1 MNSRIFYLDQIRIFL
16 ISYVIVGHISVS
28 YGAVGGGNWYYIEP
42 TDDLLTKAVLYLVDM
57 FAYSFL
63 MAMFIFIAG
72 YFTPASFERKGVK
85 RFLSERLSRLFIPLL
100 MYYFLIGPLARYISM
115 LAKGHSGSL
124 AGFFETMY
132 ASGKYGYMGV
142 MWFVALILFFTIA
155 YVFFRM
161 LFPRGL
167 DLKLPRKFPS
177 NRSILLFVLGLSLLS
192 FLLRILFPM
201 GGEYVAT
208 RPLASIAFFAVA
220 FVTGTIAWKYQWLES
235 LGEQQAKLWF
245 YIALFFMITPL
256 VIMLILGQTVDFETI
271 RKPGSLASALY
282 SSWEVIKTVGTAM
295 MVLVLFRKYFNAS
308 GRLSMAMGR
317 STFATFVFHP
327 LVCILL
333 MYAFSGL
340 SMHAL
345 LKFAIVA
352 PLGIIGSFGFSW
364 LILRIPGM
372 NRVF

>member
-1 MNSRIFYLDQIRIFL
+1 MNSRIIYLDQIRIFL
-16 ISYVIVGHISVS
+16 ISYVIIGHISVS
-28 YGAVGGGNWYYIEP
+28 YGAVGGGNWYYIE
-42 TDDLLTKAVLYLVDM
+42 TTGDLLTKAVLYLVDM

-72 YFTPASFERKGVK
+72 YFTPASFERKGPK
-85 RFLSERLSRLFIPLL
+85 RFLLERLSRLFIPLVVF
-100 MYYFLIGPLARYISM
+100 YFLIGPLARYVSM
-115 LAKGHSGSL
+115 LAKGHTGSL
-124 AGFFETMY
+124 AGFFENMY

-142 MWFVALILFFTIA
+142 MWFVALILFFTMA
-155 YVFFRM
+155 YAFFRT
-161 LFPRGL
+161 LFPEGIN
-167 DLKLPRKFPS
+167 LKLPQKFPS
-177 NRSILLFVLGLSLLS
+177 NRSILVFVLGLSLAS

-208 RPLASIAFFAVA
+208 RPLASIAFYAVA
-220 FVTGTIAWKYQWLES
+220 FIMGTLAWKYQWLES

-256 VIMLILGQTVDFETI
+256 IMMLALQQTVDFETI

-282 SSWEVIKTVGTAM
+282 SFWEVIKTVGTGM
-295 MVLVLFRKYFNAS
+295 MTLVIFRKYFHTH
-308 GRLSMAMGR
+308 GRISLAMGR
-317 STFATFVFHP
+317 STFAAYVFHP

-340 SMHAL
+340 PLHAL

-364 LILRIPGM
+364 LILRIPGLS
-372 NRVF
+372 RVF

>member
-1 MNSRIFYLDQIRIFL
+1 MNSRIFYLDQIRVFL

-28 YGAVGGGNWYYIEP
+28 YGAVGGGNWYYIE
-42 TDDLLTKAVLYLVDM
+42 TTSDLLTKAVLYLVDM

-63 MAMFIFIAG
+63 MAMFIFISG
-72 YFTPASFERKGVK
+72 YFTPASFERKGFWEFISGRV
-85 RFLSERLSRLFIPLL
+85 SRLLIPLIL
-100 MYYFLIGPLARYISM
+100 YYFLIGPVARYISM
-115 LAKGHSGSL
+115 LAKGDTGSL
-124 AGFFETMY
+124 AGFFQTMY

-142 MWFVALILFFTIA
+142 MWFVALILFFTLA
-155 YVFFRM
+155 YALFRV
-161 LFPRGL
+161 LFPKGI
-167 DLKLPRKFPS
+167 DHKWPRKFPS
-177 NRSILLFVLGLSLLS
+177 NRSILVFVLSLGMAS

-208 RPLASIAFFAVA
+208 RPLASIAFYAVA
-220 FVTGTIAWKYQWLES
+220 FILGTLAWKYQWLES

-256 VIMLILGQTVDFETI
+256 IMMLALGQTVDFETI

-282 SSWEVIKTVGTAM
+282 SFWEVIKTVGTGM
-295 MVLVLFRKYFNAS
+295 ITLVIFRKYFNGQS
-308 GRLSMAMGR
+308 PFSLAMGR
-317 STFATFVFHP
+317 STFAAYVFHP

-340 SMHAL
+340 HLHAL